1 MVLNN
6 FSQFCFL
13 IDALAVIDIAAE
25 VLAIELLIAG
35 LACEIIN
42 GLTEKVKS
50 LCVDILTAACVI
62 VAVVTILVE
71 DVELEVY
78 ALEAGAVVM
87 VGLFVDSEI
96 GDANRISVGIIDAIT
111 WAATATALEL
121 MFIPASS
128 REALLIVCE

>member
-1 MVLNN
+1 MLV
-6 FSQFCFL
+6 
-13 IDALAVIDIAAE
+13 
-25 VLAIELLIAG
+25 IELLIAG

-62 VAVVTILVE
+62 VAAVTILVE

-111 WAATATALEL
+111 
-121 MFIPASS
+121 
-128 REALLIVCE
+128 